1 MSSNKKGDDPL
12 ANHVSGQS
20 NKPMSAPA
28 HALTADKVVEDLS
41 ANADS
46 GLTAEEAKKRLQEF
60 GNNEF
65 GDSEG
70 VQPIKI
76 FIGQLANAL
85 TLVRQCFSTSFL
97 LLDNAMRHG
106 RLLSLL
112 ELEVVPSPSSLLLFC
127 WEYDCMGI

>member
-1 MSSNKKGDDPL
+1 MASNKKGEDPL
-12 ANHVSGQS
+12 ANHVSGQA

-28 HALTADKVVEDLS
+28 HALSPEKVTEDLG
-41 ANADS
+41 ANAET
-46 GLTAEEAKKRLQEF
+46 GLTAEEAKKRLEEF

-85 TLVRQCFSTSFL
+85 TLVRKIPPQML
-97 LLDNAMRHG
+97 LLARMTQ
-106 RLLSLL
+106 
-112 ELEVVPSPSSLLLFC
+112 
-127 WEYDCMGI
+127 